1 MPTYHQKLTFLLLQ
15 EEMQRPSLCRTMY
28 TLPQD
33 TFLPPMIASGLIAKI
48 FLSYHFYLCFNW
60 SIFDLQ
66 ASQMALVVNNSP
78 ARQETQETWV

>member
-1 MPTYHQKLTFLLLQ
+1 
-15 EEMQRPSLCRTMY
+15 MY

-48 FLSYHFYLCFNW
+48 FLNCHFHLFFNW

-66 ASQMALVVNNSP
+66 ASQMSLVVNNSP
-78 ARQETQETWV
+78 ARQETQETWVRSLSQEDPLEEEMANSSILG